1 MSPLRRALLVLL
13 VLSAAAALL
22 VQPRVIAAV
31 RTDSLD
37 AAWLVV
43 APAIFALV
51 VVLAALDTW
60 RTARRTGFFWGPSVL
75 LIALCVAFLGL
86 LLPSTFS
93 EYRARTSPP
102 AEGAR
107 MMALLKHKD
116 PRVRALVMDAVGWR
130 PGPREDA
137 APLLA
142 VGLDDKD
149 PLVAE
154 AALHAVATKAGEPL
168 AGESGR
174 ARAHVLLA
182 EWTRAR

>member
-22 VQPRVIAAV
+22 VQPRVVAAV
-31 RTDSLD
+31 RTDTLD
-37 AAWLVV
+37 VAWLVV

-60 RTARRTGFFWGPSVL
+60 RTARRTGFFRGPSVL

-102 AEGAR
+102 AEPAR
-107 MMALLKHKD
+107 LMALLKHKD

-130 PGPREDA
+130 PGPPEDA

-149 PLVAE
+149 PLVSE
-154 AALHAVATKAGEPL
+154 AAVHAVANKAGEPL
-168 AGESGR
+168 AGAQGLER
-174 ARAHVLLA
+174 ARALVTG
-182 EWTRAR
+182 WTR

>member
-22 VQPRVIAAV
+22 LQPRVIGAV
-31 RTDSLD
+31 RSESLD
-37 AAWLVV
+37 ATWLVA

-60 RTARRTGFFWGPSVL
+60 RTARRTGFFRGPSVL

-102 AEGAR
+102 AEPAR

-116 PRVRALVMDAVGWR
+116 PRVRALVMDAAGWR
-130 PGPREDA
+130 PGAPEDA
-137 APLLA
+137 AALLA

-149 PLVAE
+149 PLVAD
-154 AALHAVATKAGEPL
+154 AALHAVAVRAGEPL
-168 AGESGR
+168 TGAAGLTR
-174 ARAHVLLA
+174 ARALVA
-182 EWTRAR
+182 GWTR